1 MVVCI
6 VLGIILFALGI
17 LIFSVIHLD
26 TRFFADAKGYE
37 LNLSCRYLSIEFI
50 SNKNQETSTNFLL
63 IKIFGW
69 KIKKVVGKPEKQEI
83 TKEEQKKE
91 EEKEGKDL
99 TDTLSQIELVYR
111 HIRDDL
117 FQILRYF
124 SDKLKVERFWV
135 ISQIGLDDAA
145 ATAIAAGIFYALMSP
160 VSAAIYQNFPTK
172 NMKIEAK
179 PCYNETVLNIHCDT
193 AVQIRVLHLVVLAV
207 KVLKLVRK
215 ATKINSHK

>member
-83 TKEEQKKE
+83 TKEEQ
-91 EEKEGKDL
+91 
-99 TDTLSQIELVYR
+99 
-111 HIRDDL
+111 
-117 FQILRYF
+117 
-124 SDKLKVERFWV
+124 
-135 ISQIGLDDAA
+135 
-145 ATAIAAGIFYALMSP
+145 
-160 VSAAIYQNFPTK
+160 
-172 NMKIEAK
+172 
-179 PCYNETVLNIHCDT
+179 
-193 AVQIRVLHLVVLAV
+193 
-207 KVLKLVRK
+207 
-215 ATKINSHK
+215 